1 MTQEIGELVKRIAE
15 NAKNGSQG
23 RFDRVPD
30 QDDDGFDCYD
40 IDCQWGTVATVYVY
54 SNSPEQD
61 PYAVL
66 EANSKRIA
74 AVPEMEALIEAQAAE
89 IERLREQIRADA
101 EALHEAGG
109 WLAEYENTLS
119 RDFHHSTNAYAAA
132 KEARAALQENTN
144 D

>member
-1 MTQEIGELVKRIAE
+1 MIRTIITGSRVLV
-15 NAKNGSQG
+15 QG
-23 RFDRVPD
+23 IFVR
-30 QDDDGFDCYD
+30 
-40 IDCQWGTVATVYVY
+40 A
-54 SNSPEQD
+54 
-61 PYAVL
+61 L
-66 EANSKRIA
+66 ANSKRIA

>member
-1 MTQEIGELVKRIAE
+1 MTQDIDELVKRLRE
-15 NAKNGSQG
+15 
-23 RFDRVPD
+23 D
-30 QDDDGFDCYD
+30 QPV
-40 IDCQWGTVATVYVY
+40 T
-54 SNSPEQD
+54 QD
-61 PYAVL
+61 MESTMQCAL
-66 EANSKRIA
+66 QDEAA
-74 AVPEMEALIEAQAAE
+74 DALEAQAAE